1 MKGAWQGGVFILG
14 ALSVMVVFST
24 GCSDVAIRPGL
35 PDYMSKLAI
44 PIFQNRTVQPDIA
57 NDITQQLIQDFLMD
71 GRMTLTEP
79 EKANAI
85 LKGTVVQ
92 YILEPLLLDVH
103 NTPQQYKMRLILR
116 LSLKD
121 NQAGKVLWTEES
133 FEENTTY
140 YVANTL
146 GITPE
151 DEQTARRRMVLQLT
165 KRIMARVIE
174 GF

>member
-1 MKGAWQGGVFILG
+1 MKDAWRGRGLILG
-14 ALSVMVVFST
+14 ALGAMVVLSA

-35 PDYMSKLAI
+35 PDYMSNLAV

-57 NDITQQLIQDFLMD
+57 NVITQQLIQDFLVD
-71 GRMTLTEP
+71 GRMTLIEP

-85 LKGTVVQ
+85 LQGTVVQ

-151 DEQTARRRMVLQLT
+151 DEQTARRRLVLQLT
-165 KRIMARVIE
+165 KRIVARVIE